1 MFAESS
7 YFYVNTDELVDFP
20 RPISHKVIQI
30 GGMGVRKSLAKRGK
44 LEKVRMISKINS
56 LFLEISRYFRQLQT
70 RCHFY

>member
-30 GGMGVRKSLAKRGK
+30 GGMGIQKSLAKRGK
-44 LEKVRMISKINS
+44 MERVRMINKINS
-56 LFLEISRYFRQLQT
+56 LFLEISRYFRQL
-70 RCHFY
+70 

>member
-30 GGMGVRKSLAKRGK
+30 GGMGVQKSLAKRGK
-44 LEKVRMISKINS
+44 LEKVCLIS
-56 LFLEISRYFRQLQT
+56 
-70 RCHFY
+70 